1 MECSSAVKENLK
13 SIREKLL
20 FAATWM
26 SLEIILSEVK
36 SDRESEV
43 THLYLK
49 NENLF
54 TKQKQTHRLRK
65 QIYTYQRGRCGEG

>member
-13 SIREKLL
+13 NLREKLL

-36 SDRESEV
+36 SEKV
-43 THLYLK
+43 K
-49 NENLF
+49 
-54 TKQKQTHRLRK
+54 
-65 QIYTYQRGRCGEG
+65 